1 MCFIVCV
8 EGVPCVGLLC
18 GLFRGYLFI
27 DGVLCGGVRR
37 GSGHPGSGVHCVLNF
52 VVFLSLCCLCGGSFV
67 RCMWSA
73 LITCCARVQRIDF
86 AGSVSLIG
94 RSTVRCSVG
103 FRGAFPLGGLV
114 WFGRVGVWL
123 CVKSFIARI
132 GCRWFGLV
140 MRLRGFRCA
149 GVCIA
154 WLFELSACMV
164 VRFGA
169 AAGSPRGLFRCDCAS
184 VVVVRCAGF
193 S

>member
-1 MCFIVCV
+1 MSDSLPCDSSDMCFIVCV

-52 VVFLSLCCLCGGSFV
+52 VAFLSLCCLCGGSFV

-123 CVKSFIARI
+123 CVQVVYCAYWLQVV
-132 GCRWFGLV
+132 WFGDAV
-140 MRLRGFRCA
+140 ARVSVRRCLY
-149 GVCIA
+149 C
-154 WLFELSACMV
+154 
-164 VRFGA
+164 
-169 AAGSPRGLFRCDCAS
+169 
-184 VVVVRCAGF
+184 VVV
-193 S
+193 